1 MARPYL
7 PTTLPMEFVEDFG
20 PDSEEEESTTKC
32 CQYPRSRLKHKRDR
46 PRDSST
52 IIEFVQISKEG
63 QQQSKS
69 NTVSAVSSPL
79 LSRKHPENVKNN
91 RKVVSGYEASN
102 GGQSRATPSSPAPLP
117 RDPHGV
123 SPRTRTIVYHEDLG
137 ATYVGI
143 PQPPHV
149 VTRRRES
156 VAHPL
161 IPRDESILSLC
172 EFERKYE
179 QERGLYQ
186 SNGSMS
192 LSSHSLLS
200 PPSEDISLSTMNS
213 SGFKF
218 KTQLLSR
225 YSIELEEENRMLK
238 QLIRD
243 VLNSYLYTSCFS

>member
-1 MARPYL
+1 MAKPYL
-7 PTTLPMEFVEDFG
+7 PATLPMEFVEDFG
-20 PDSEEEESTTKC
+20 EDSEEESTTKC
-32 CQYPRSRLKHKRDR
+32 CQYPRSRLKQKRDR

-63 QQQSKS
+63 QPSH
-69 NTVSAVSSPL
+69 TVSAVSSPL

-91 RKVVSGYEASN
+91 AKAASGQPHS
-102 GGQSRATPSSPAPLP
+102 GATPSSYAPLP
-117 RDPHGV
+117 RDRDGV
-123 SPRTRTIVYHEDLG
+123 TPRTRTIVYHEDLG

-161 IPRDESILSLC
+161 LPRDESILSLG
-172 EFERKYE
+172 EFEMKYE

-213 SGFKF
+213 SGYKF
-218 KTQLLSR
+218 KTHLLSR

-243 VLNSYLYTSCFS
+243 VLNFACTSSCFIRTI

>member
-20 PDSEEEESTTKC
+20 GESEEEESTTKC
-32 CQYPRSRLKHKRDR
+32 CQYPRSRFKHKRDR

-63 QQQSKS
+63 HS

-91 RKVVSGYEASN
+91 RKVVSGYEASSR
-102 GGQSRATPSSPAPLP
+102 GQSRATPSSPAPLP
-117 RDPHGV
+117 RDPGGV
-123 SPRTRTIVYHEDLG
+123 SPMTRTIVYHEDLG
-137 ATYVGI
+137 ATYVAI

-186 SNGSMS
+186 SHGSMS
-192 LSSHSLLS
+192 LSSHSLLT
-200 PPSEDISLSTMNS
+200 PPSDDISLSTMNS

-238 QLIRD
+238 QLIRN
-243 VLNSYLYTSCFS
+243 VLNFSLYNSYYSLTI

>member
-1 MARPYL
+1 
-7 PTTLPMEFVEDFG
+7 MEFAEDFG
-20 PDSEEEESTTKC
+20 EDSEEESTPKC
-32 CQYPRSRLKHKRDR
+32 CPYPRSRLKQKRDR

-52 IIEFVQISKEG
+52 IIEFVQLSKEG
-63 QQQSKS
+63 QSS
-69 NTVSAVSSPL
+69 HTVSAVSSPL

-91 RKVVSGYEASN
+91 TKAVSGYEASSRS
-102 GGQSRATPSSPAPLP
+102 GQPQSSPAPLP
-117 RDPHGV
+117 RDRGGV
-123 SPRTRTIVYHEDLG
+123 KPRTRTIVYHEDLG

-143 PQPPHV
+143 PQPLHV

-156 VAHPL
+156 VVHPL
-161 IPRDESILSLC
+161 LPRDESILSLG

-213 SGFKF
+213 SGYKF

-238 QLIRD
+238 QLIRY
-243 VLNSYLYTSCFS
+243 VLNFA

>member
-1 MARPYL
+1 MAKPYL
-7 PTTLPMEFVEDFG
+7 PATLPMEFVDDFG
-20 PDSEEEESTTKC
+20 GDSEEESTTKC
-32 CQYPRSRLKHKRDR
+32 CQYPRSRLKQKRER

-63 QQQSKS
+63 QQASS
-69 NTVSAVSSPL
+69 ANTVSAVSSPL

-91 RKVVSGYEASN
+91 RKVLSGYEANS
-102 GGQSRATPSSPAPLP
+102 GQSRAAPSSPAPLP
-117 RDPHGV
+117 RDPAGV
-123 SPRTRTIVYHEDLG
+123 TPRTRTIVYHENLG

-156 VAHPL
+156 VVHPL
-161 IPRDESILSLC
+161 IPRDESIMSLG

-186 SNGSMS
+186 SHDGSIS
-192 LSSHSLLS
+192 LSSLS
-200 PPSEDISLSTMNS
+200 TRSRLTPPPSEDLSLSTMNS

-238 QLIRD
+238 QLIRY
-243 VLNSYLYTSCFS
+243 VLNVLLLS